1 MGLMTS
7 LYTGVSG
14 LSANGLALS
23 IIGDNIANV
32 NTTGFKKSRAVFGD
46 IMSHAM
52 GGAAAFQMGRGAM
65 LLAVQ
70 QLFIQGALE
79 ITGNPLDMAIEGD
92 GFFIVRD
99 EAGAP
104 FYTRAG
110 QFSLNKDGY
119 IVNQDGLQ
127 LQGFLLQQGG
137 VKGDI
142 NVAAINS
149 PPRATSEITIAAN
162 LDSRT
167 SPRDKFIIDS
177 TNDTIW
183 VNGTDYT
190 LTPGTHSGAAIA
202 VELQGILREISEG
215 TIVTYDAAGTE
226 DRFHI
231 TAGEADLNI
240 EFAHP
245 STTAEHMLG
254 FISRDI
260 RLAANVGVATSDYDA
275 VGFDPEDAVDT
286 SDFSTSITVFDSLGN
301 SHMINIFFRKTAEAA
316 GGNEWHWYAVIPS
329 DSSATGQ
336 TQIGAQGSLTFDATG
351 ALQVDPAPEYNS
363 FNFVRGVVQNQQIA
377 FDFGRSID
385 EAGAGLDGTTQFGAP
400 SSVLFQSQDGF
411 TAGNLLNLVVDHD
424 GRMSG
429 IFTNGQVIG
438 IADVALARF
447 TAPTELTKM
456 GSNLFAE
463 SADSGGPIIGAA
475 GTGGRGSIFASSLE
489 GSNVDLAD
497 EFIKM
502 IAAQRGFQA
511 STRVITTAD
520 SMLAELMGIL
530 R

>member
-137 VKGDI
+137 VKGNI

-167 SPRDKFIIDS
+167 SPRDRFIIDS
-177 TNDTIW
+177 TNHTIR
-183 VNGTDYT
+183 VNGTDHT
-190 LTPGTHSGAAIA
+190 LTPGTYTGADLAA
-202 VELQGILREISEG
+202 ELQTTLGGGIA
-215 TIVTYDAAGTE
+215 VTYDAGT
-226 DRFHI
+226 DRFQI

-260 RLAANVGVATSDYDA
+260 TLLPATSATSDYDA

-316 GGNEWHWYAVIPS
+316 RGNEWHWYAVIPS

-377 FDFGRSID
+377 FDFGRSIA

-456 GSNLFAE
+456 GNNLFAE
-463 SADSGGPIIGAA
+463 SADSGGPIIGTA

>member
-149 PPRATSEITIAAN
+149 PPRATSEIDIAAN

-167 SPRDKFIIDS
+167 SPRDRFIIDS
-177 TNDTIW
+177 TNNTIR
-183 VNGTDYT
+183 VDGTDHT
-190 LTPGTHSGAAIA
+190 LTPGTYTGAELADALQTTLGGGIA
-202 VELQGILREISEG
+202 
-215 TIVTYDAAGTE
+215 VTYDAGT
-226 DRFHI
+226 DRFQI
-231 TAGEADLNI
+231 TAGTDDLTI
-240 EFAHP
+240 EFAHG

-260 RLAANVGVATSDYDA
+260 TLLPATSATSDYDA
-275 VGFDPEDAVDT
+275 VGFDPGDAVDT

-351 ALQVDPAPEYNS
+351 ALQVDPAPEHNS

-377 FDFGRSID
+377 FDFGRSIA

-456 GSNLFAE
+456 GNNLFAE